1 MLSKHLLQVRK
12 KYSLELFHLL
22 VDMLKMDPEKRV
34 DFTELIDRLNPILLQ
49 NLEDIKQVYNPP
61 VKSLLAS
68 VKSLHSSER
77 KEKELAVVGGAKS
90 VLK

>member
-61 VKSLLAS
+61 A
-68 VKSLHSSER
+68 KSLHSSER

>member
-68 VKSLHSSER
+68 AKSLHSSER
-77 KEKELAVVGGAKS
+77 KEKELAVAGGAKS